1 MISLSGLRQAVRKRG
16 VDLLGSPPAL
26 RVLAVP
32 GVADAVTKVFVLRA
46 RLVNAAEA
54 CMALL
59 TKRLKQECWKSL
71 RPEPTTIK

>member
-1 MISLSGLRQAVRKRG
+1 MSHLDGLGQVVRKRG
-16 VDLLGSPPAL
+16 ARLLGSPPVL

-32 GVADAVTKVFVLRA
+32 GVADAVTKAFVLRA

-59 TKRLKQECWKSL
+59 TKRFK
-71 RPEPTTIK
+71 

>member
-1 MISLSGLRQAVRKRG
+1 MFCLDGLRQAVRKRG
-16 VDLLGSPPAL
+16 VDLLGSPPVL
-26 RVLAVP
+26 RVLAIP

-59 TKRLKQECWKSL
+59 TKRCK
-71 RPEPTTIK
+71 